1 MTQKYKVLI
10 VDDSPIMQSMISLIL
25 KEDSSLEIVGTAAD
39 PFEARDQIKALNPDA
54 ITLDL
59 EMPNMNGLE
68 FLKRIMKLRPM
79 PVVVISG
86 HATEGSSVASE
97 AFRLGANACLPKPN
111 LSDEHAMQTMRQA
124 VRDACLMGVSKG
136 ENRRLSGAST
146 KPALAPALPPAAP
159 ANSST
164 PDIIALGSSTGGIEA
179 LEAILS
185 NFAADCPPTVI
196 TQHLPGRFS
205 NGLAA
210 RLDRAIPPQLKVA
223 EDGETLRRGCV
234 YLAPGEVG
242 HLHIRGRSTLT
253 CQISEGDP
261 VQGHRP
267 AVDEMFRS
275 LAALSNFSISAAVLT
290 GMGADGARGLLALR
304 QAGARTFAQDQATSL
319 VYGMPRVAA
328 ECGAA
333 QQVLPLQALADALQG
348 RQAMKKVVNQ

>member
-1 MTQKYKVLI
+1 MTQRYKVLI
-10 VDDSPIMQSMISLIL
+10 VDDSPIMQSMIALIL
-25 KEDSSLEIVGTAAD
+25 KEDPSLEIVGTAAD
-39 PFEARDQIKALNPDA
+39 PFEARDQIKSLNPDA

-86 HATEGSSVASE
+86 HATEGSKVASE

-111 LSDEHAMQTMRQA
+111 LSDEQAMRTMRQA
-124 VRDACLMGVSKG
+124 VRDACLMGVAKADTRQARAVDPKPSPHVPAPV
-136 ENRRLSGAST
+136 SGSA
-146 KPALAPALPPAAP
+146 
-159 ANSST
+159 
-164 PDIIALGSSTGGIEA
+164 PDIIALGASTGGIEA
-179 LEAILS
+179 LEAILGGFS
-185 NFAADCPPTVI
+185 ANCPPTVI

-210 RLDRAIPPQLKVA
+210 RLDRAIQPHLKVA
-223 EDGETLRRGCV
+223 EDGETLKAGCV

-242 HLHIRGRSTLT
+242 HLHVRGRAALT
-253 CQISEGDP
+253 CHIVQGDP

-275 LAALSNFSISAAVLT
+275 LAALSNFAISAAVLT
-290 GMGADGARGLLALR
+290 GMGADGAQGLLALR
-304 QAGARTFAQDQATSL
+304 RAGARTFAQDQATSL

-333 QQVLPLQALADALQG
+333 EQVLPLQALADAVQG
-348 RQAMKKVVNQ
+348 RQAVKKVANQ

>member
-1 MTQKYKVLI
+1 MTQRYKVLI
-10 VDDSPIMQSMISLIL
+10 VDDSPIMQSMIALIL
-25 KEDSSLEIVGTAAD
+25 KEDPSLQIVGTAAD

-86 HATEGSSVASE
+86 HATEGSPVASE

-111 LSDEHAMQTMRQA
+111 LSDEQAMQTMRQA
-124 VRDACLMGVSKG
+124 VRDACLMGVAKG
-136 ENRRLSGAST
+136 DKAKPHLASA
-146 KPALAPALPPAAP
+146 KPAPTAAP
-159 ANSST
+159 KASNGSA

-179 LEAILS
+179 LEAILGD
-185 NFAADCPPTVI
+185 FAADCPPTVI

-210 RLDRAIPPQLKVA
+210 RLDRAIQPHLKVA
-223 EDGETLRRGCV
+223 EDGETLKTGCV

-242 HLHIRGRSTLT
+242 HLHIRGRSALT
-253 CQISEGDP
+253 CHIVEGDP

-290 GMGADGARGLLALR
+290 GMGADGAQGLLSLR